1 MSFEDLIQL
10 PIFERKQSIRKKVFK
25 GFWMTTK
32 ENFKIVKR
40 IENKNAKK
48 ELDKKKKE
56 GIISQALAKARK
68 TKALKKGKAKKNVK
82 TRKPYG
88 FMQSSFWVIMMVHVM
103 VCGDL

>member
-10 PIFERKQSIRKKVFK
+10 PIFERQSIRKKVFQ
-25 GFWMTTK
+25 GFWMITK

-40 IENKNAKK
+40 IESENAKK
-48 ELDKKKKE
+48 ELDKKRKE

-82 TRKPYG
+82 KIKSNPK
-88 FMQSSFWVIMMVHVM
+88 
-103 VCGDL
+103 L

>member
-1 MSFEDLIQL
+1 MQL
-10 PIFERKQSIRKKVFK
+10 FLCGQYSTHIPPIFERKQSIRKKVSK

-40 IENKNAKK
+40 IESENAKK

-68 TKALKKGKAKKNVK
+68 TKALKKRKAKKNVK
-82 TRKPYG
+82 KIKSNPK
-88 FMQSSFWVIMMVHVM
+88 
-103 VCGDL
+103 L

>member
-1 MSFEDLIQL
+1 MTFEDLIQL

-25 GFWMTTK
+25 EFWMTTK

-40 IENKNAKK
+40 IESENAKK

-56 GIISQALAKARK
+56 GIISQALAKAKK

-82 TRKPYG
+82 KNPTLNCKLCHLKPFPAYC
-88 FMQSSFWVIMMVHVM
+88 QIS
-103 VCGDL
+103 

>member
-40 IENKNAKK
+40 IENENANAKK

-82 TRKPYG
+82 KIKSNPK
-88 FMQSSFWVIMMVHVM
+88 
-103 VCGDL
+103 L

>member
-32 ENFKIVKR
+32 ENFIIVKR
-40 IENKNAKK
+40 IESENAKK

-56 GIISQALAKARK
+56 GIISQALAKERK

-82 TRKPYG
+82 KIKSNPK
-88 FMQSSFWVIMMVHVM
+88 
-103 VCGDL
+103 L

>member
-10 PIFERKQSIRKKVFK
+10 PIFERKQSIRKKVFQ

-40 IENKNAKK
+40 IESENAKK

-56 GIISQALAKARK
+56 GIINQAFSKARK
-68 TKALKKGKAKKNVK
+68 TKAL
-82 TRKPYG
+82 TRKPVG
-88 FMQSSFWVIMMVHVM
+88 FMQSCCFVFVRILSTYK
-103 VCGDL
+103 

>member
-40 IENKNAKK
+40 IENENAKK

-68 TKALKKGKAKKNVK
+68 TKAFKKGKAKKNVK
-82 TRKPYG
+82 KIKSNPK
-88 FMQSSFWVIMMVHVM
+88 
-103 VCGDL
+103 L

>member
-10 PIFERKQSIRKKVFK
+10 PIFDRKQSIRKKVFK

-32 ENFKIVKR
+32 ENFKIIKR
-40 IENKNAKK
+40 IENENTKK

-82 TRKPYG
+82 KIKSNTK
-88 FMQSSFWVIMMVHVM
+88 
-103 VCGDL
+103 L